1 MELRGGRIFKTGLLF
16 FYFPKLLIIFDLSH
30 SVNFS
35 VLLAYLLLA
44 FFILGI
50 INFLIIF
57 ETGKYILKNALR

>member
-1 MELRGGRIFKTGLLF
+1 MELRGSYFQNRSII
-16 FYFPKLLIIFDLSH
+16 FYFPKLMIIFDLSH